1 MTRFVHLL
9 LLLICAGLPA
19 AAETRHVGC
28 NAGQTKVIDAAI
40 ATAKDLTL
48 NAAVAVGDTS
58 DYQRW
63 FGTYS
68 QPNAERVRA
77 SLKSVVTALRG
88 GAVTAQC
95 DAASDDGC
103 SGGEYAWVFADQ
115 PYLMHLCPSFF
126 SLPPLTQLRPGD
138 RRSNNGTRE
147 GTIVHEVSHFLHV
160 ADTEDHCYSRDACSR
175 MAQRDARRAIDNA
188 DSYQYFTED
197 VTYFARQQVGDKPP
211 PAMRSDRNE

>member
-1 MTRFVHLL
+1 MLRLASLLILL
-9 LLLICAGLPA
+9 LCAGLPA
-19 AAETRHVGC
+19 AANERYAGC
-28 NAGQTKVIDAAI
+28 NAEQTKIIDEAL

-48 NAAVAVGDTS
+48 KAAVAVGDTS

-63 FGTYS
+63 FGSYS
-68 QPNAERVRA
+68 HANAERVRA

-88 GAVTAQC
+88 GGVTAQC
-95 DAASDDGC
+95 DAVTEGGC
-103 SGGEYAWVFADQ
+103 NGGEYAWVFANQ

-126 SLPPLTQLRPGD
+126 TLPPLTALQPGD

-160 ADTEDHCYSRDACSR
+160 ADTEDHCYSRTECSR

-197 VTYFARQQVGDKPP
+197 VTYYARQPLGNKPP
-211 PAMRSDRNE
+211 PAMRSDR

>member
-1 MTRFVHLL
+1 MLRVIP
-9 LLLICAGLPA
+9 LLIVMLCAGLPA
-19 AAETRHVGC
+19 AAETRHPGC
-28 NAGQTKVIDAAI
+28 TMEQAKVVDAAI

-48 NAAVAVGDTS
+48 KAAVAVGDTS

-68 QPNAERVRA
+68 QANAERVRA

-95 DAASDDGC
+95 DAATDDGC
-103 SGGEYAWVFADQ
+103 RAGEYAWVFANQ

-126 SLPPLTQLRPGD
+126 TLPPLTALRPGD

-160 ADTEDHCYSRDACSR
+160 ADTEDHCYSRTECSR
-175 MAQRDARRAIDNA
+175 MAQRDARRAIENA

-197 VTYFARQQVGDKPP
+197 VTYYARQPIGDKPP
-211 PAMRSDRNE
+211 PAMRSDR